1 MQDRRDFLKSVA
13 IASVGMTLAPGKLAA
28 KETALAG
35 DPAGAAY
42 MPLTPVE
49 GDPLL
54 NKIRQAR
61 YVAAPSKVKT
71 SSLGILHFSDI
82 HGDDIAVARLLETI
96 GKYGQ
101 YIDAVINTGDAV
113 VYYADGTSA
122 YPQDHHWWRATGL
135 AQKSLFVLGNHDS
148 AIKSNEKGHLEG
160 SADWDFKGKEWDFD
174 TYFADYVKVLGYN
187 MPEGYDDPSSR
198 YYKSC
203 FWHKDFPEAGI
214 RLIGLDCMHFNDGFR
229 YLSSEQEDWLASTL
243 AETLDSGSPV
253 FGYSVILAT
262 HYPLDD
268 FDGDNERWD
277 EASHRFVYNTNLSGG
292 RVINHRTGDMTS
304 FHSQPVKS
312 YIANKRFSMREK
324 KSAPTEQYGYVN
336 GEKNPLADVVQ
347 AWVDKG
353 GKFIVWL
360 TGHCHDDMFYYP
372 SKYPDLLC
380 LTLDQAGNLR
390 GNSLTDRGEDL
401 ESRFCANYYGVDTQN
416 GLFKIVRLGLSMNRF
431 MVQTDVL
438 CYDYIHRKVIFE

>member
-1 MQDRRDFLKSVA
+1 MC
-13 IASVGMTLAPGKLAA
+13 G
-28 KETALAG
+28 
-35 DPAGAAY
+35 
-42 MPLTPVE
+42 
-49 GDPLL
+49 
-54 NKIRQAR
+54 
-61 YVAAPSKVKT
+61 VK
-71 SSLGILHFSDI
+71 
-82 HGDDIAVARLLETI
+82 R
-96 GKYGQ
+96 
-101 YIDAVINTGDAV
+101 N
-113 VYYADGTSA
+113 
-122 YPQDHHWWRATGL
+122 
-135 AQKSLFVLGNHDS
+135 
-148 AIKSNEKGHLEG
+148 
-160 SADWDFKGKEWDFD
+160 
-174 TYFADYVKVLGYN
+174 
-187 MPEGYDDPSSR
+187 
-198 YYKSC
+198 
-203 FWHKDFPEAGI
+203 
-214 RLIGLDCMHFNDGFR
+214 
-229 YLSSEQEDWLASTL
+229 
-243 AETLDSGSPV
+243 
-253 FGYSVILAT
+253 
-262 HYPLDD
+262 
-268 FDGDNERWD
+268 
-277 EASHRFVYNTNLSGG
+277 
-292 RVINHRTGDMTS
+292 
-304 FHSQPVKS
+304 S